1 MSSHLLPLPSDAA
14 AVSSREEL
22 VAYVMRLQAAVEGG
36 VEIEND
42 ALDRFLEALAAK
54 IDAQPLAAGEASWSY
69 FAYVLS
75 AALIYE

>member
-1 MSSHLLPLPSDAA
+1 MRSPVLPLPSDAA
-14 AVSSREEL
+14 AVSSPEEL
-22 VAYVMRLQAAVEGG
+22 VAYVIRLQAAIEDGIEV
-36 VEIEND
+36 END

-54 IDAQPLAAGEASWSY
+54 VEAQPPDGGHLSWSY